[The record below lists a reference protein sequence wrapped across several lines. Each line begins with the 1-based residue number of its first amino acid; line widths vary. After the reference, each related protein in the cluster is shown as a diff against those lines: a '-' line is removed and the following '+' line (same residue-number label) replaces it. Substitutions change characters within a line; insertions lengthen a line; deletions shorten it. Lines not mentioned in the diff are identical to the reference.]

1 MNVEWV
7 WNSFGIRGESIRNS
21 YGIRLELI
29 CKSDG
34 WFGNVLGMHRG
45 CWGMNVGF
53 VGNYY
58 ECFGKQLVF
67 IGNPWD
73 ISGDFWLGI
82 HSLGEVQIQTEHIHT
97 HAISLTKPRFP
108 FHVLTGS
115 WGSLFFSLLF
125 RSFFR
130 VVLGGLS
137 VGFWARFGSHFAS
150 FFPPFFHHTNR
161 LLF

>member
-1 MNVEWV
+1 MEPKWTQYCAKLELIGTKMNVEWV
-7 WNSFGIRGESIRNS
+7 WNSFGIRGESIGNS

-45 CWGMNVGF
+45 CWEMSVELIA
-53 VGNYY
+53 NYY
-58 ECFGKQLVF
+58 EFFGKQLVF

-82 HSLGEVQIQTEHIHT
+82 HSLGEFQIQTEHIHT

-108 FHVLTGS
+108 FHVLTG
-115 WGSLFFSLLF
+115 
-125 RSFFR
+125 
-130 VVLGGLS
+130 
-137 VGFWARFGSHFAS
+137 
-150 FFPPFFHHTNR
+150 
-161 LLF
+161 

>member
-1 MNVEWV
+1 MDVEWI
-7 WNSFGIRGESIRNS
+7 WNSFGIRGESIGNS

-45 CWGMNVGF
+45 CWEMSVEF
-53 VGNYY
+53 IGNYY
-58 ECFGKQLVF
+58 ECCGKQLVF

-82 HSLGEVQIQTEHIHT
+82 HSPGEVQIQTERIHT

-115 WGSLFFSLLF
+115 GVTDDGE
-125 RSFFR
+125 R
-130 VVLGGLS
+130 VRAWTVASNLCLS
-137 VGFWARFGSHFAS
+137 FAS
-150 FFPPFFHHTNR
+150 CKGVGSGGGNGRGGRHI
-161 LLF
+161 LA